1 MEHYYTVYLA
11 ETDEIVAFGS
21 VAECAKQM
29 GKSILG
35 FQSLVSKNKL
45 GKNHKYVIVIDDDDI
60 ICEDAVDNKR
70 RSIDCKEPD

>member
-21 VAECAKQM
+21 ASECAKQM

-35 FQSLVSKNKL
+35 FHSLVSKNRL
-45 GKNHKYVIVIDDDDI
+45 GKHHKYVIVIDDD
-60 ICEDAVDNKR
+60 ICEDSVEDKISPR
-70 RSIDCKEPD
+70 KLGIVQK

>member
-21 VAECAKQM
+21 AAECAKQM

-35 FQSLVSKNKL
+35 FHSLVSKNRL
-45 GKNHKYVIVIDDDDI
+45 VLCN
-60 ICEDAVDNKR
+60 A
-70 RSIDCKEPD
+70 

>member
-21 VAECAKQM
+21 ASECAKQM

-35 FQSLVSKNKL
+35 FHSLVSNSNFPVENRPQSL
-45 GKNHKYVIVIDDDDI
+45 M
-60 ICEDAVDNKR
+60 R
-70 RSIDCKEPD
+70 